1 MSRSPEPSRI
11 GRFEVV
17 RTLGS
22 GAQGDV
28 YLAEDTQLKRRV
40 AIKTLLLQSVPP
52 DERATRVRA
61 LLDEALI
68 VGRLSH
74 PNIVTLYDAGLEGEM
89 PWLVF
94 EYVEGR
100 TLSAVIKETGRL
112 PLARAVDIAIQVL
125 KAVGFAHGKG
135 VVHRDLKP
143 ANVMIMDADA
153 ARVMDF
159 GIAQLAQSRPKSDGV
174 FEGTPAYMAPEYISG
189 QTYTHRS
196 DLYSV
201 GMMLYEMLTGK
212 PAVVGQDPYEI
223 LNRVVHQPFAPPSKL
238 NPEVDERLD
247 DLVLKALS
255 KDPSSRFDTAAA
267 MEDALYRYLTPEPV
281 GVPEVSQG
289 TLGFLLR
296 RMRYKSDF
304 PGLASTIVAINR
316 ATASEKEGLAHLAN
330 CILKDFALT
339 NKLLKLV
346 NSAQY
351 AQFSGSISTV
361 SRAVVIMGFNNVRA
375 VAIRLLLL
383 EHLQNKAQAAQLKE
397 EILAAYFCGLL
408 ARELVGKAGL
418 RDGEEAFICSMFHR
432 LGRLLTAFYFHEE
445 FQEVQRRPQ
454 SASEEQ
460 AAAQVLGITYEELG
474 VGVARAW
481 HFPERLIGTLR
492 RVSDDGLRKP
502 QTDEQRLRL
511 LAELAARMTDA
522 IREPD
527 PAKRRTRLAA
537 IPARFGEAL
546 GLAEK
551 EIAHASQLAAQALLQ
566 DPGLLQMKPVQSPLF
581 AALHELVEAG
591 DALQA
596 GAERD
601 TLDLILTQTTLTDL
615 SRAKIDGA
623 VPAGSHDARAILT
636 AGIQDIT
643 NTLVG
648 SYALNDLLRIILETM
663 YRAMQF
669 TRVLLCIRDPGAN
682 VLRGRFGFGHDV
694 DQILKRGFNIPLA
707 PSRDAFYAA
716 ISQGADIYIDDVNA
730 ESIRNH
736 IPEWYRKLIPARSI
750 ALFPIVV
757 TQKPVGLFYA
767 DCDSSQAIHF
777 GRDELNLLK
786 TLRNQAVLAI
796 RQHS

>member
-1 MSRSPEPSRI
+1 MSRQPAPLRF
-11 GRFEVV
+11 GRFQVV

-28 YLAEDTQLKRRV
+28 YLAEDTQLKRQV
-40 AIKTLLLQSVPP
+40 AIKTLLLQSVPSG
-52 DERATRVRA
+52 ERGARIKA

-94 EYVEGR
+94 EYVEGK
-100 TLSAVIKETGRL
+100 TVSALIKESGRL
-112 PLARAVDIAIQVL
+112 PVARAVDIAIQML
-125 KAVGFAHGKG
+125 KAVGFAHSKG

-143 ANVMIMDADA
+143 ANVMIMDADT

-159 GIAQLAQSRPKSDGV
+159 GIAQLTQSRPKSDSV
-174 FEGTPAYMAPEYISG
+174 FEGTPTYMAPEYVSG
-189 QTYTHRS
+189 QAYTQRS

-201 GMMLYEMLTGK
+201 GMTLYEMLTGK
-212 PAVVGQDPYEI
+212 AAVVGQDPYEI
-223 LNRVVHQPFAPPSKL
+223 LNRVVHQPYAPPSKL

-247 DLVLKALS
+247 DLVLKALA
-255 KDPSSRFDTAAA
+255 KDPSARFDTAAA

-281 GVPEVSQG
+281 GVAEVSQG

-316 ATASEKEGLAHLAN
+316 ATASEKEGLAHLSN

-351 AQFSGSISTV
+351 GQFSGSISTV

-408 ARELVGKAGL
+408 ARELVAKAGV

-445 FQEVQRRPQ
+445 FQEIQRRAQ
-454 SASEEQ
+454 NTSEEQ
-460 AAAQVLGITYEELG
+460 AAAQVLGITYEELS

-481 HFPERLIGTLR
+481 HFPERLIGSLR
-492 RVSDDGLRKP
+492 RVGEDNLRRP
-502 QTDEQRLRL
+502 QTDEQRLRM
-511 LAELAARMTDA
+511 LAEVAARMTDA

-527 PAKRRTRLAA
+527 LAKRRSRLAGLV
-537 IPARFGEAL
+537 ARFGDAL
-546 GLAEK
+546 GLTEK
-551 EIAHASQLAAQALLQ
+551 DLTRASQAAAKSLLL
-566 DPGLLQMKPVQSPLF
+566 DPSLLHLKPVQSPLL
-581 AALHELVEAG
+581 AALHDLAELG

-601 TLDLILTQTTLTDL
+601 TLDMILTQTTLTDL

-623 VPAGSHDARAILT
+623 AAAASQDARAILT

-648 SYALNDLLRIILETM
+648 SYELNDLLRIILETM

-682 VLRGRFGFGHDV
+682 VLRGRFGFGLDV
-694 DQILKRGFNIPLA
+694 DQVLKRGFNIPLA
-707 PSRDAFYAA
+707 PTRDAFYAA
-716 ISQGADIYIDDVNA
+716 ISQGADIYIEDVNA

-736 IPEWYRKLIPARSI
+736 IPEWYRKLVPARSL
-750 ALFPIVV
+750 ALFPIVLA
-757 TQKPVGLFYA
+757 QKPVGLFYA
-767 DCDSSQAIHF
+767 DCDNAAAIRF